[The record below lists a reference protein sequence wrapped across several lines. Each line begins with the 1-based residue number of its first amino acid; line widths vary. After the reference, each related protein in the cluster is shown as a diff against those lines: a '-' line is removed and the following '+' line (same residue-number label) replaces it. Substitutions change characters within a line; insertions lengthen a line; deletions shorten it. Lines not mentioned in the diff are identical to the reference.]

1 MTLVVVERSFEEP
14 ADVSGLV
21 EQEERASWCFDEQD
35 VKFLYS
41 YVARTRKH
49 MACIYEAPDAEAVRT
64 TQRTA
69 KAPYD
74 RIWAAVRVDA
84 EPIDEL
90 PEGYT
95 RVVVQ
100 RELPFVATVE
110 MVRELSKGG
119 RDCIERRKGAPVESL
134 LSRDGRRMVCSY
146 VAPDTESVREA
157 NKEADLPVLRA
168 WPATILDPGE

>member
-14 ADVSGLV
+14 ADVPTLV

-41 YVARTRKH
+41 YISRTRTH
-49 MACIYEAPDAEAVRT
+49 MACVYEAPDAEAVRT

-74 RIWAAVRVDA
+74 RIWAAVRVD
-84 EPIDEL
+84 EEEVEI
-90 PEGYT
+90 PEGHT

-100 RELPFVATVE
+100 RELPMEATIE
-110 MVRELSKGG
+110 LVRELAGPG
-119 RDCIERRKGAPVESL
+119 RDCIEARKGAPVESL
-134 LSRDGRRMVCSY
+134 LSKDGRRMVCCY
-146 VAPDTESVREA
+146 VAPDAESVREA
-157 NKEADLPVLRA
+157 NREAQLPVLRA
-168 WPATILDPGE
+168 WPATVLEPSG